1 MAAHNFWRQFTYV
14 TPSPFYRLFKGQPQN
29 LFPIFCDKNRSSF
42 GGSCLQSLRLTS
54 CAEKHV
60 TQVPHSLDASQPTN
74 GRASFWVGPIR
85 SRADST
91 QAVIGLWVAGSCALD
106 SSTSGLDFL
115 DFCRVQPFLKTWTLN
130 NCTSQHNISVKIMNV
145 NKSQFQAT

>member
-1 MAAHNFWRQFTYV
+1 M
-14 TPSPFYRLFKGQPQN
+14 
-29 LFPIFCDKNRSSF
+29 
-42 GGSCLQSLRLTS
+42 QSLRLTS

-91 QAVIGLWVAGSCALD
+91 QAVIGLWAAGSCALD

-115 DFCRVQPFLKTWTLN
+115 DFYRVQPFLKTWTLN
-130 NCTSQHNISVKIMNV
+130 HCRSQHNTSVKITNHNFKHHNSTRDCTLPKRIFIFTHTSECILYSV
-145 NKSQFQAT
+145 L